1 MKLLVKTCCLYLS
14 LYIVP
19 VFAIDY
25 EGNVQGFYI
34 NTSNTALV
42 KLGGTGGAPDCIA
55 TGVWH
60 LKFDSSKEYAKHWI
74 SMILA
79 ARMAE
84 KPIRV
89 GYSKNA
95 DGSCNVAYFYFYG

>member
-1 MKLLVKTCCLYLS
+1 MKLLVKVCCIFLS
-14 LYIVP
+14 FFTVS
-19 VFAIDY
+19 VFSIDY
-25 EGNVQGFYI
+25 EGDVQGFYV
-34 NTSNTALV
+34 NTNNTALV
-42 KLGGTGGAPDCIA
+42 RLGGTAGALDCID

-60 LKFDSSKEYAKHWI
+60 LKFDSNKEYAKHWI

-89 GYSKNA
+89 GYSKNEKE
-95 DGSCNVAYFYFYG
+95 